1 VLLLPLPAVGVRLLR
16 SYRLFTLEQG
26 GAASCMRALL
36 AAAERQNISG
46 RYVQDARPHFDCIS
60 RQT

>member
-1 VLLLPLPAVGVRLLR
+1 MLCC

-36 AAAERQNISG
+36 AAAERQNLGG
-46 RYVQDARPHFDCIS
+46 RCAARLVEALPVLLDLV
-60 RQT
+60 

>member
-1 VLLLPLPAVGVRLLR
+1 VLLPLLLAVAVWLLH

-46 RYVQDARPHFDCIS
+46 RCVQVFRP
-60 RQT
+60 

>member
-1 VLLLPLPAVGVRLLR
+1 VVLR

-36 AAAERQNISG
+36 AAAERQNVSG
-46 RYVQDARPHFDCIS
+46 RCAHEFVCCSILDAAGCL
-60 RQT
+60 QQELTV